1 MREKVYIDS
10 TIPSYYF
17 DRRESLATFAG
28 ITRQWWSE
36 MADAYELFISDAVIR
51 ELNRG
56 DYPNK
61 GEVLALVSGIPS
73 LPLPDDLEQI
83 VEFYVANYVMPQT
96 LAGDAAHLAYASYY
110 NVDYLLTWNCNHL
123 ANANKRKHIRIIN
136 GRLGLATPEIVIP
149 LQLFQEGEKP
159 MIHSEILAEKYRV
172 QAKLAA
178 ESTSIRD
185 YLERSRLEAQEVAK
199 KYGFEIK
206 YADLPGT
213 KLAMSREAIDKAIE
227 EAGR

>member
-110 NVDYLLTWNCNHL
+110 NVDYLLTWNCHHL
-123 ANANKRKHIRIIN
+123 ANANKRRHIQPGRMGKGAFGHIGCRRGAIRRRAHHNRRRISFVFAM
-136 GRLGLATPEIVIP
+136 GTP
-149 LQLFQEGEKP
+149 LR
-159 MIHSEILAEKYRV
+159 IL
-172 QAKLAA
+172 
-178 ESTSIRD
+178 
-185 YLERSRLEAQEVAK
+185 
-199 KYGFEIK
+199 
-206 YADLPGT
+206 P
-213 KLAMSREAIDKAIE
+213 
-227 EAGR
+227 